1 MQQTIDLSILLPEN
15 ANNTLLE
22 QGIAQLQEYQ
32 AMRQLYNGAIREITT
47 KLENLDD
54 EFSTRYAHNPI
65 HHMESRLKSLKS
77 IVGKLHRK
85 GLPLT
90 LASAQEEL
98 FDIAGVR
105 VICNYI
111 DDIYDLANMLCNQ
124 GDVAVLRRRGAKPVY
139 ACGALVVDA
148 NSAQIT
154 VDGRPAALTAQE
166 YRLLLLLISQPG
178 RVWER
183 GQLLQTLWDGA
194 GAFVEDNT
202 LTVTIKRLR
211 EKLGPEGGRIATVRG
226 FGYRWEEKQ

>member
-1 MQQTIDLSILLPEN
+1 MQETVDLSILLPEN

-90 LASAQEEL
+90 LASAQAEL
-98 FDIAGVR
+98 YDIAGVR

-111 DDIYDLANMLCNQ
+111 DDIYDLANMLCGQ
-124 GDVAVLRRRGAKPVY
+124 ADVEVLQRRDYIQKPKPNGY
-139 ACGALVVDA
+139 RSLH
-148 NSAQIT
+148 IT
-154 VDGRPAALTAQE
+154 VRIPVFLSTGSVGVPVEIQIRTIAMDFWASLEHQLRYKAEHTVPSTLRAQLKACAEESAALDLRMQAI
-166 YRLLLLLISQPG
+166 YR
-178 RVWER
+178 
-183 GQLLQTLWDGA
+183 QLP
-194 GAFVEDNT
+194 
-202 LTVTIKRLR
+202 K
-211 EKLGPEGGRIATVRG
+211 EG
-226 FGYRWEEKQ
+226 

>member
-15 ANNTLLE
+15 ANDTLLE

-77 IVGKLHRK
+77 IVGKLQRK

-90 LASAQEEL
+90 LASAQKEL
-98 FDIAGVR
+98 YDIAGVR

-111 DDIYDLANMLCNQ
+111 DDIYDLADMLCGQ
-124 GDVAVLRRRGAKPVY
+124 GDVAVLRRRDYIQEPKPNGYRSLHLTVRIPVFLSTGSVGVPVEIQIRTIAMDFWASLEHQLRY
-139 ACGALVVDA
+139 KAEHAVPPSLRAQLKACAEE
-148 NSAQIT
+148 S
-154 VDGRPAALTAQE
+154 AALDLRMQAI
-166 YRLLLLLISQPG
+166 YR
-178 RVWER
+178 
-183 GQLLQTLWDGA
+183 QLS
-194 GAFVEDNT
+194 
-202 LTVTIKRLR
+202 K
-211 EKLGPEGGRIATVRG
+211 EG
-226 FGYRWEEKQ
+226 

>member
-1 MQQTIDLSILLPEN
+1 MQETVDLSILLPKN

-90 LASAQEEL
+90 LASAQAEL
-98 FDIAGVR
+98 YDIAGVR

-111 DDIYDLANMLCNQ
+111 DDIYDLANMLCSQ
-124 GDVAVLRRRGAKPVY
+124 ADVEVLQRRDYIQKPKPNGY
-139 ACGALVVDA
+139 RSLH
-148 NSAQIT
+148 IT
-154 VDGRPAALTAQE
+154 VRIPVFLSTGSVGVPVEIQIRTIAMDFWASLEHQLRYKAEHTVPPTLRAQLKACAEESAALDLRMQAI
-166 YRLLLLLISQPG
+166 YR
-178 RVWER
+178 
-183 GQLLQTLWDGA
+183 QLP
-194 GAFVEDNT
+194 
-202 LTVTIKRLR
+202 K
-211 EKLGPEGGRIATVRG
+211 EG
-226 FGYRWEEKQ
+226 

>member
-90 LASAQEEL
+90 LASAQKEL
-98 FDIAGVR
+98 YDIAGVR

-111 DDIYDLANMLCNQ
+111 DDIYDLADMLCGQ
-124 GDVAVLRRRGAKPVY
+124 GDVAVLRRRDYIQEPKPNGYRSLHLTVRIPVFLSTGSVGVPVEIQIRTIAMDFWASLEHQLRY
-139 ACGALVVDA
+139 KAEHAVPPSLRAQLKACAEE
-148 NSAQIT
+148 S
-154 VDGRPAALTAQE
+154 AALDLRMQE
-166 YRLLLLLISQPG
+166 IYR
-178 RVWER
+178 
-183 GQLLQTLWDGA
+183 QLS
-194 GAFVEDNT
+194 
-202 LTVTIKRLR
+202 K
-211 EKLGPEGGRIATVRG
+211 EG
-226 FGYRWEEKQ
+226 

>member
-111 DDIYDLANMLCNQ
+111 DDIYDLADMLCGQ
-124 GDVAVLRRRGAKPVY
+124 GDVAVLRRRDYIQEPKPNGYRSLHLTVRIPVFLSTGSVGVPVEIQIRTIAMDFWASLEHQLRY
-139 ACGALVVDA
+139 KAEHAVPPSLRAQLKACAEE
-148 NSAQIT
+148 S
-154 VDGRPAALTAQE
+154 AALDLRMQE
-166 YRLLLLLISQPG
+166 IYR
-178 RVWER
+178 
-183 GQLLQTLWDGA
+183 QLS
-194 GAFVEDNT
+194 
-202 LTVTIKRLR
+202 K
-211 EKLGPEGGRIATVRG
+211 EG
-226 FGYRWEEKQ
+226 

>member
-1 MQQTIDLSILLPEN
+1 MQETVDLSILLPEN

-90 LASAQEEL
+90 LASARAEL
-98 FDIAGVR
+98 YDIAGVR

-111 DDIYDLANMLCNQ
+111 DDIYDLANMLCSQ
-124 GDVAVLRRRGAKPVY
+124 ADVEVLQRRDYIQKPKPNGY
-139 ACGALVVDA
+139 RSLH
-148 NSAQIT
+148 IT
-154 VDGRPAALTAQE
+154 VRIPVFLSTGSVGVPVEIQIRTIAMDFWASLEHQLRYKAEHTVPPTLRAQLKACAEESAALDLRMQAI
-166 YRLLLLLISQPG
+166 YR
-178 RVWER
+178 
-183 GQLLQTLWDGA
+183 QLP
-194 GAFVEDNT
+194 
-202 LTVTIKRLR
+202 K
-211 EKLGPEGGRIATVRG
+211 EG
-226 FGYRWEEKQ
+226 

>member
-54 EFSTRYAHNPI
+54 EFSIRYAHNPI

-77 IVGKLHRK
+77 IVGKLQRK

-90 LASAQEEL
+90 LASAQKEL
-98 FDIAGVR
+98 YDIAGVR

-111 DDIYDLANMLCNQ
+111 DDIYDLEDMLCGQ
-124 GDVAVLRRRGAKPVY
+124 GDVAVLRRRDYIQEPKPNGYRSLHLTVRIPVFLSTGSVGVPVEIQIRTIAMDFWASLEHQLRY
-139 ACGALVVDA
+139 KAEHTVPPSLRAQLKACAEE
-148 NSAQIT
+148 S
-154 VDGRPAALTAQE
+154 AALDLRMQAI
-166 YRLLLLLISQPG
+166 YR
-178 RVWER
+178 
-183 GQLLQTLWDGA
+183 QLS
-194 GAFVEDNT
+194 
-202 LTVTIKRLR
+202 K
-211 EKLGPEGGRIATVRG
+211 EG
-226 FGYRWEEKQ
+226 

>member
-124 GDVAVLRRRGAKPVY
+124 GDVAVLRRRDYIQEPKPNGYRSLHLTVRIPVFLSTGSVGVPVEIQIRTIAMDFWASLEHQLRY
-139 ACGALVVDA
+139 KAEHTVPPSLRAQLKACAEE
-148 NSAQIT
+148 S
-154 VDGRPAALTAQE
+154 AALDLRMQE
-166 YRLLLLLISQPG
+166 IYR
-178 RVWER
+178 
-183 GQLLQTLWDGA
+183 QLS
-194 GAFVEDNT
+194 
-202 LTVTIKRLR
+202 K
-211 EKLGPEGGRIATVRG
+211 EG
-226 FGYRWEEKQ
+226 

>member
-77 IVGKLHRK
+77 IVGKLQRK

-90 LASAQEEL
+90 LASAQKEL
-98 FDIAGVR
+98 YDITGVR

-111 DDIYDLANMLCNQ
+111 DDIYDLADMLCGQ
-124 GDVAVLRRRGAKPVY
+124 GDVAVLRRRDYIQEPKPNGYRSLHLTVRIPVFLSTGSVGVPVEIQIRTIAMDFWASLEHQLRY
-139 ACGALVVDA
+139 KAEHTVPPSLRAQLKACAEE
-148 NSAQIT
+148 S
-154 VDGRPAALTAQE
+154 AALDLRMQAI
-166 YRLLLLLISQPG
+166 YR
-178 RVWER
+178 
-183 GQLLQTLWDGA
+183 QLS
-194 GAFVEDNT
+194 
-202 LTVTIKRLR
+202 K
-211 EKLGPEGGRIATVRG
+211 EG
-226 FGYRWEEKQ
+226 

>member
-15 ANNTLLE
+15 ANDTLLE

-77 IVGKLHRK
+77 IVGKLQRK

-90 LASAQEEL
+90 LASAQKEL
-98 FDIAGVR
+98 YDIAGVR

-111 DDIYDLANMLCNQ
+111 DDIYDLADMLCGQ
-124 GDVAVLRRRGAKPVY
+124 GDVAVLRRRDYIQEPKPNGYRSLHLTVRIPVFLSTGSVGVPVEIQIRTIAMDFWASLEHQLRY
-139 ACGALVVDA
+139 KAEHTVPPSLRAQLKACAEE
-148 NSAQIT
+148 S
-154 VDGRPAALTAQE
+154 AALDLRMQE
-166 YRLLLLLISQPG
+166 IYR
-178 RVWER
+178 
-183 GQLLQTLWDGA
+183 QLP
-194 GAFVEDNT
+194 
-202 LTVTIKRLR
+202 K
-211 EKLGPEGGRIATVRG
+211 EG
-226 FGYRWEEKQ
+226 

>member
-15 ANNTLLE
+15 ANDTLLE

-90 LASAQEEL
+90 LASAQKEL
-98 FDIAGVR
+98 YDIAGVR

-111 DDIYDLANMLCNQ
+111 DDIYDLADMLCGQ
-124 GDVAVLRRRGAKPVY
+124 GDVAVLRRRDYIQEPKPNGYRSLHLTVRIPVFLSTGSVGVPVEIQIRTIAMDFWASLEHQLRY
-139 ACGALVVDA
+139 KAEHTVPPSLRAQLKACAEE
-148 NSAQIT
+148 S
-154 VDGRPAALTAQE
+154 AALGLRMQE
-166 YRLLLLLISQPG
+166 IYR
-178 RVWER
+178 
-183 GQLLQTLWDGA
+183 QLS
-194 GAFVEDNT
+194 
-202 LTVTIKRLR
+202 K
-211 EKLGPEGGRIATVRG
+211 EG
-226 FGYRWEEKQ
+226 

>member
-77 IVGKLHRK
+77 IVGKLQRK

-90 LASAQEEL
+90 LASAQKEL
-98 FDIAGVR
+98 YDIAGVR

-111 DDIYDLANMLCNQ
+111 DDIYDLADMLCGQ
-124 GDVAVLRRRGAKPVY
+124 GDVAVLRRRDYIQEPKPNGYRSLHLTVRIPVFLSTGSVGVPVEIQIRTIAMDFWASLEHQLRY
-139 ACGALVVDA
+139 KAEHTVPPSLRAQLKACAEE
-148 NSAQIT
+148 S
-154 VDGRPAALTAQE
+154 AALDLRMQAI
-166 YRLLLLLISQPG
+166 YR
-178 RVWER
+178 
-183 GQLLQTLWDGA
+183 QLS
-194 GAFVEDNT
+194 
-202 LTVTIKRLR
+202 K
-211 EKLGPEGGRIATVRG
+211 EG
-226 FGYRWEEKQ
+226 

>member
-77 IVGKLHRK
+77 IVGKLQRK

-124 GDVAVLRRRGAKPVY
+124 GDVAVLRRRDYIQEPKPNGYRSLHLTVRIPVFLSTGSVGVPVEIQIRTIAMDFWASLEHQLRY
-139 ACGALVVDA
+139 KAEHTVPPSLRAQLKACAEE
-148 NSAQIT
+148 S
-154 VDGRPAALTAQE
+154 AALDLRMQE
-166 YRLLLLLISQPG
+166 IYR
-178 RVWER
+178 
-183 GQLLQTLWDGA
+183 QLP
-194 GAFVEDNT
+194 
-202 LTVTIKRLR
+202 K
-211 EKLGPEGGRIATVRG
+211 EG
-226 FGYRWEEKQ
+226 

>member
-32 AMRQLYNGAIREITT
+32 AMRHLYNGAIREITT

-77 IVGKLHRK
+77 IVGKLQRK

-124 GDVAVLRRRGAKPVY
+124 GDVAVLRRRDYIQEPKPNGYRSLHLTVRIPVFLSTGSVGVPVEIQIRTIAMDFWASLEHQLRY
-139 ACGALVVDA
+139 KAEHTVPPSLRAQLKACAEE
-148 NSAQIT
+148 S
-154 VDGRPAALTAQE
+154 AALDLRMQAI
-166 YRLLLLLISQPG
+166 YR
-178 RVWER
+178 
-183 GQLLQTLWDGA
+183 QLS
-194 GAFVEDNT
+194 
-202 LTVTIKRLR
+202 K
-211 EKLGPEGGRIATVRG
+211 EG
-226 FGYRWEEKQ
+226 

>member
-15 ANNTLLE
+15 ANNPLLE

-77 IVGKLHRK
+77 IVGKLQRK

-90 LASAQEEL
+90 LASAQKEL
-98 FDIAGVR
+98 YDIAGVR

-111 DDIYDLANMLCNQ
+111 DDIYDLADMLCGQ
-124 GDVAVLRRRGAKPVY
+124 GDVAVLRRRDYIQEPKPNGYRSLHLTVRIPVFLSTGSVGVPVEIQIRTIAMDFWASLEHQLRY
-139 ACGALVVDA
+139 KAEHTVPPSLRAQLKACAEE
-148 NSAQIT
+148 S
-154 VDGRPAALTAQE
+154 AALDLRMQAI
-166 YRLLLLLISQPG
+166 YR
-178 RVWER
+178 
-183 GQLLQTLWDGA
+183 QLS
-194 GAFVEDNT
+194 
-202 LTVTIKRLR
+202 K
-211 EKLGPEGGRIATVRG
+211 EG
-226 FGYRWEEKQ
+226 

>member
-77 IVGKLHRK
+77 IVGKLQRK

-90 LASAQEEL
+90 LASAQKEL
-98 FDIAGVR
+98 YDIAGVR

-111 DDIYDLANMLCNQ
+111 DDIYDLADMLCGQ
-124 GDVAVLRRRGAKPVY
+124 GDVAVLRRRDYIQEPKPNGYRSLHLTVRIPVFLSTGSVGVPVEIQIRTIAMDFWASLEHQLRY
-139 ACGALVVDA
+139 KAEHTVRPSLRAQLKACAEE
-148 NSAQIT
+148 S
-154 VDGRPAALTAQE
+154 AALDLRMQAI
-166 YRLLLLLISQPG
+166 YR
-178 RVWER
+178 
-183 GQLLQTLWDGA
+183 QLS
-194 GAFVEDNT
+194 
-202 LTVTIKRLR
+202 K
-211 EKLGPEGGRIATVRG
+211 EG
-226 FGYRWEEKQ
+226 

>member
-1 MQQTIDLSILLPEN
+1 MQETVDLSILLPEN

-90 LASAQEEL
+90 LASAQAEL
-98 FDIAGVR
+98 YDIAGVR

-111 DDIYDLANMLCNQ
+111 DDIYDLANMLCSQ
-124 GDVAVLRRRGAKPVY
+124 ADVEVLQRRDYIQKPKPNGY
-139 ACGALVVDA
+139 RSLH
-148 NSAQIT
+148 IT
-154 VDGRPAALTAQE
+154 VRIPVFLSTGSVGVPVEIQIRTIAMDFWASLEHQLRYKAEHTVPPTLRAQLKACAEESAALDLRMQAI
-166 YRLLLLLISQPG
+166 YR
-178 RVWER
+178 
-183 GQLLQTLWDGA
+183 QLP
-194 GAFVEDNT
+194 
-202 LTVTIKRLR
+202 K
-211 EKLGPEGGRIATVRG
+211 EG
-226 FGYRWEEKQ
+226 

>member
-77 IVGKLHRK
+77 IVGKLQRK

-90 LASAQEEL
+90 LASAQKEL
-98 FDIAGVR
+98 YDIAGVR

-111 DDIYDLANMLCNQ
+111 DDIYDLADMLCGQ
-124 GDVAVLRRRGAKPVY
+124 GDVALLRRRDYIQEPKPNGYRSLHLTVRIPVFLSTGSVGVPVEIQIRTIAMDFWASLEHQLRY
-139 ACGALVVDA
+139 KAEHTVPPSLRAQLKACAEE
-148 NSAQIT
+148 S
-154 VDGRPAALTAQE
+154 AALDLRMQAI
-166 YRLLLLLISQPG
+166 YR
-178 RVWER
+178 
-183 GQLLQTLWDGA
+183 QLS
-194 GAFVEDNT
+194 
-202 LTVTIKRLR
+202 K
-211 EKLGPEGGRIATVRG
+211 EG
-226 FGYRWEEKQ
+226 

>member
-1 MQQTIDLSILLPEN
+1 MQETVDLSILLPEN
-15 ANNTLLE
+15 ANDTLLE

-90 LASAQEEL
+90 LASAQEAL
-98 FDIAGVR
+98 YDIAGVR

-111 DDIYDLANMLCNQ
+111 DDIYDLADMLCAQ
-124 GDVAVLRRRGAKPVY
+124 TDVAVLRRQDYIKDPKPNGY
-139 ACGALVVDA
+139 RSLH
-148 NSAQIT
+148 IT
-154 VDGRPAALTAQE
+154 VRIPVFLSTGSVGVPVEIQIRTIAMDFWASLEHQLRYKAEHTVPPSLRDQLKACAEQSAALDLRMQE
-166 YRLLLLLISQPG
+166 IYR
-178 RVWER
+178 
-183 GQLLQTLWDGA
+183 QLS
-194 GAFVEDNT
+194 
-202 LTVTIKRLR
+202 
-211 EKLGPEGGRIATVRG
+211 
-226 FGYRWEEKQ
+226 KQG

>member
-77 IVGKLHRK
+77 IVGKLQRK

-90 LASAQEEL
+90 LASAQKEL
-98 FDIAGVR
+98 YDIAGVR

-111 DDIYDLANMLCNQ
+111 DDIYDLADMLCGQ
-124 GDVAVLRRRGAKPVY
+124 GDVAVLRRQDYIQEPKPNGYRSLHLTVRIPVFLSTGSVGVPVEIQIRTIAMDFWASLEHQLRY
-139 ACGALVVDA
+139 KAEHTVPPSLRAQLKACAEE
-148 NSAQIT
+148 S
-154 VDGRPAALTAQE
+154 AALDLRMQE
-166 YRLLLLLISQPG
+166 IYR
-178 RVWER
+178 
-183 GQLLQTLWDGA
+183 QLS
-194 GAFVEDNT
+194 
-202 LTVTIKRLR
+202 K
-211 EKLGPEGGRIATVRG
+211 EG
-226 FGYRWEEKQ
+226 

>member
-1 MQQTIDLSILLPEN
+1 MQQTIDLSILLPAN

-77 IVGKLHRK
+77 IVGKLQRK

-90 LASAQEEL
+90 LASAQKEL
-98 FDIAGVR
+98 YDIAGVR

-111 DDIYDLANMLCNQ
+111 DDIYDLADMLCGQ
-124 GDVAVLRRRGAKPVY
+124 GDVAVLRRRDYIQEPKPNGYRSLHLTVRIPVFLSTGSVGVPVEIQIRTIAMDFWASLEHQLRY
-139 ACGALVVDA
+139 KAEHTVPPSLRAQLKACAEE
-148 NSAQIT
+148 S
-154 VDGRPAALTAQE
+154 AALDLRMQE
-166 YRLLLLLISQPG
+166 IYR
-178 RVWER
+178 
-183 GQLLQTLWDGA
+183 QLS
-194 GAFVEDNT
+194 
-202 LTVTIKRLR
+202 K
-211 EKLGPEGGRIATVRG
+211 EG
-226 FGYRWEEKQ
+226 

>member
-22 QGIAQLQEYQ
+22 RGIAQLQEYQ

-77 IVGKLHRK
+77 IVGKLQRK

-90 LASAQEEL
+90 LASAQKEL
-98 FDIAGVR
+98 YDIAGVR

-111 DDIYDLANMLCNQ
+111 DDIYDLADMLCGQ
-124 GDVAVLRRRGAKPVY
+124 GDVAVLRRRDYIQEPKPNGYRSLHLTVRIPVFLSTGSVGVPVEIQIRTIAMDFWASLEHQLRY
-139 ACGALVVDA
+139 KAEHTVPPSLRAQLKACAEE
-148 NSAQIT
+148 S
-154 VDGRPAALTAQE
+154 AALDLRMQE
-166 YRLLLLLISQPG
+166 IYR
-178 RVWER
+178 
-183 GQLLQTLWDGA
+183 QLS
-194 GAFVEDNT
+194 
-202 LTVTIKRLR
+202 K
-211 EKLGPEGGRIATVRG
+211 EG
-226 FGYRWEEKQ
+226 

>member
-1 MQQTIDLSILLPEN
+1 MQETVDLSILLPEN

-90 LASAQEEL
+90 LASAQAEL
-98 FDIAGVR
+98 YDIAGVR

-111 DDIYDLANMLCNQ
+111 DDIYDLANMLCSQ
-124 GDVAVLRRRGAKPVY
+124 ADVEVLQRRDYIQKPKPNGY
-139 ACGALVVDA
+139 RSLH
-148 NSAQIT
+148 IT
-154 VDGRPAALTAQE
+154 VRIPVFLSTGSVGVPVEIQIRTIAMDFWASLEHQLRYKAEHTVPPTLRAQLKACAEERAALDLRMQAI
-166 YRLLLLLISQPG
+166 YR
-178 RVWER
+178 
-183 GQLLQTLWDGA
+183 QLP
-194 GAFVEDNT
+194 
-202 LTVTIKRLR
+202 K
-211 EKLGPEGGRIATVRG
+211 EG
-226 FGYRWEEKQ
+226 

>member
-124 GDVAVLRRRGAKPVY
+124 GDVAVLRRRDYIQEPKPNGYRSLHLTVRIPVFLSTGSVGVPVEIQIRTIAMDFWASLEHQLRY
-139 ACGALVVDA
+139 KAEHTVPPSLRAQLKACAEE
-148 NSAQIT
+148 S
-154 VDGRPAALTAQE
+154 AALDLRMQAI
-166 YRLLLLLISQPG
+166 YR
-178 RVWER
+178 
-183 GQLLQTLWDGA
+183 QLS
-194 GAFVEDNT
+194 
-202 LTVTIKRLR
+202 K
-211 EKLGPEGGRIATVRG
+211 EG
-226 FGYRWEEKQ
+226 

>member
-77 IVGKLHRK
+77 IVGKLQRK

-90 LASAQEEL
+90 LASAQKEL
-98 FDIAGVR
+98 YDIAGVR

-111 DDIYDLANMLCNQ
+111 DDIYDLADMLCGQ
-124 GDVAVLRRRGAKPVY
+124 GDVAVLRRRDYIQEPKPNGYRSLHLTVRIPVFLSTGSVGVPVEIQIRTIAMDFWASLEHQLRY
-139 ACGALVVDA
+139 KSDSDVSDKLREQLRECAEKSAELDLEMQSIYKKVKRA
-148 NSAQIT
+148 NSRQH
-154 VDGRPAALTAQE
+154 
-166 YRLLLLLISQPG
+166 
-178 RVWER
+178 
-183 GQLLQTLWDGA
+183 
-194 GAFVEDNT
+194 
-202 LTVTIKRLR
+202 K
-211 EKLGPEGGRIATVRG
+211 
-226 FGYRWEEKQ
+226 

>member
-77 IVGKLHRK
+77 IVGKLQRK

-90 LASAQEEL
+90 LASAQKEL
-98 FDIAGVR
+98 YDIAGVR

-111 DDIYDLANMLCNQ
+111 DDIYDLADMLCGQ
-124 GDVAVLRRRGAKPVY
+124 GDVAVLRRRDYIQEPKPNGYRSLHLTVRIPVFLSTGSVGVPVEIQIRTIAMDFWASLEHQLRY
-139 ACGALVVDA
+139 KAEHAVPPSLRAQLKACAEE
-148 NSAQIT
+148 S
-154 VDGRPAALTAQE
+154 AALDLRMQAI
-166 YRLLLLLISQPG
+166 YR
-178 RVWER
+178 
-183 GQLLQTLWDGA
+183 QLSKKG
-194 GAFVEDNT
+194 
-202 LTVTIKRLR
+202 
-211 EKLGPEGGRIATVRG
+211 
-226 FGYRWEEKQ
+226 

>member
-77 IVGKLHRK
+77 IVGKLQCK

-90 LASAQEEL
+90 LASAQKEL
-98 FDIAGVR
+98 YDIAGVR

-111 DDIYDLANMLCNQ
+111 DDIYDLADMLCGQ
-124 GDVAVLRRRGAKPVY
+124 GDVAVLRRRDYIQEPKPNGYRSLHLTVRIPVFLSTGSVGVPVEIQIRTIAMDFWASLEHQLRY
-139 ACGALVVDA
+139 KAEHTVPPSLRAQLKACAEE
-148 NSAQIT
+148 S
-154 VDGRPAALTAQE
+154 AALDLRMQE
-166 YRLLLLLISQPG
+166 IYR
-178 RVWER
+178 
-183 GQLLQTLWDGA
+183 QLS
-194 GAFVEDNT
+194 
-202 LTVTIKRLR
+202 K
-211 EKLGPEGGRIATVRG
+211 EG
-226 FGYRWEEKQ
+226 

>member
-15 ANNTLLE
+15 ANDTLLE

-65 HHMESRLKSLKS
+65 HHMESRLKSRKS
-77 IVGKLHRK
+77 IVCKLQRK

-124 GDVAVLRRRGAKPVY
+124 GDVAVLRRRDYIQEPKPNGYRSLHLTVRIPVFLSTGSVGVPVEIQIRTIAMDFWASLEHQLRY
-139 ACGALVVDA
+139 KAEHTVPPSLR
-148 NSAQIT
+148 AQLK
-154 VDGRPAALTAQE
+154 VCAEESAALDLRMQE
-166 YRLLLLLISQPG
+166 IYR
-178 RVWER
+178 
-183 GQLLQTLWDGA
+183 QLS
-194 GAFVEDNT
+194 
-202 LTVTIKRLR
+202 K
-211 EKLGPEGGRIATVRG
+211 EG
-226 FGYRWEEKQ
+226 

>member
-77 IVGKLHRK
+77 IVGKLQRK

-124 GDVAVLRRRGAKPVY
+124 GDVAVLRRRDYIQEPKPNGYRSLHLTVRIPVFLSTGSVGVPVEIQIRTIAMDFWASLEHQLRY
-139 ACGALVVDA
+139 KAEHTVPPSLRAQLKACAEE
-148 NSAQIT
+148 S
-154 VDGRPAALTAQE
+154 AALDLRMQAI
-166 YRLLLLLISQPG
+166 YR
-178 RVWER
+178 
-183 GQLLQTLWDGA
+183 QLS
-194 GAFVEDNT
+194 
-202 LTVTIKRLR
+202 K
-211 EKLGPEGGRIATVRG
+211 EG
-226 FGYRWEEKQ
+226 

>member
-77 IVGKLHRK
+77 IVGKLQRK

-90 LASAQEEL
+90 LASAQKEL
-98 FDIAGVR
+98 YDIAGVR

-111 DDIYDLANMLCNQ
+111 DDIYDLADMLCGQ
-124 GDVAVLRRRGAKPVY
+124 GDVALLRRRDYIQEPKPNGYRSLHLTVRIPVFLSTGSVGVPVEIQIRTIAMDFWASLEHQLRY
-139 ACGALVVDA
+139 KAEHAVPPSLRAQLKACAEE
-148 NSAQIT
+148 S
-154 VDGRPAALTAQE
+154 AALDLRMQAI
-166 YRLLLLLISQPG
+166 YR
-178 RVWER
+178 
-183 GQLLQTLWDGA
+183 QLS
-194 GAFVEDNT
+194 
-202 LTVTIKRLR
+202 K
-211 EKLGPEGGRIATVRG
+211 EG
-226 FGYRWEEKQ
+226 

>member
-1 MQQTIDLSILLPEN
+1 MQETVDLSILLPEN

-90 LASAQEEL
+90 LASAQAEL
-98 FDIAGVR
+98 YDIAGVR

-111 DDIYDLANMLCNQ
+111 DDIYDLANMLCGQ
-124 GDVAVLRRRGAKPVY
+124 ADVEVLQRRDYIQKPKPNGY
-139 ACGALVVDA
+139 RSLH
-148 NSAQIT
+148 IT
-154 VDGRPAALTAQE
+154 VRIPVFLSTGSVGVPVEIQIRTIAMDFWASLEHQLRYKAEHTVPPTLRAQLKACAEESAALDLRMQAI
-166 YRLLLLLISQPG
+166 YR
-178 RVWER
+178 
-183 GQLLQTLWDGA
+183 QLS
-194 GAFVEDNT
+194 
-202 LTVTIKRLR
+202 K
-211 EKLGPEGGRIATVRG
+211 EG
-226 FGYRWEEKQ
+226 

>member
-77 IVGKLHRK
+77 IVGKLQRK

-90 LASAQEEL
+90 LASAQKEL
-98 FDIAGVR
+98 YDIAGVR

-111 DDIYDLANMLCNQ
+111 DDIYDLADMLCGQ
-124 GDVAVLRRRGAKPVY
+124 GDVAVLRRRDYIQEPKPNGYRSLHLTVRIPVFLSTGSVGVPVEIQIRTIAMDFWASLEHQLRY
-139 ACGALVVDA
+139 KAEHAVPPSLRAQLKACAEE
-148 NSAQIT
+148 S
-154 VDGRPAALTAQE
+154 AALDLRMQAI
-166 YRLLLLLISQPG
+166 YR
-178 RVWER
+178 
-183 GQLLQTLWDGA
+183 QLS
-194 GAFVEDNT
+194 
-202 LTVTIKRLR
+202 K
-211 EKLGPEGGRIATVRG
+211 EG
-226 FGYRWEEKQ
+226 

>member
-1 MQQTIDLSILLPEN
+1 MQETVDLSILLPEN

-90 LASAQEEL
+90 LASAQAEL
-98 FDIAGVR
+98 YDIAGVR

-111 DDIYDLANMLCNQ
+111 DDIYDLANMLCSQ
-124 GDVAVLRRRGAKPVY
+124 ADVEVLQRRDYIQKPKPNGY
-139 ACGALVVDA
+139 RSLH
-148 NSAQIT
+148 IT
-154 VDGRPAALTAQE
+154 VRIPVFLSTGSVGVPVEIQIRTIAMDFWASLEHQLRYKAEHTVPPTLRAQLKACAEESAALDLRMQE
-166 YRLLLLLISQPG
+166 IYR
-178 RVWER
+178 
-183 GQLLQTLWDGA
+183 QLS
-194 GAFVEDNT
+194 
-202 LTVTIKRLR
+202 K
-211 EKLGPEGGRIATVRG
+211 EG
-226 FGYRWEEKQ
+226 

>member
-15 ANNTLLE
+15 ANDTLLE

-124 GDVAVLRRRGAKPVY
+124 GDVAVLRRRDYIQEPKPNGYRSLHLTVRIPVFLSTGSVGVPVEIQIRTIAMDFWASLEHQLRY
-139 ACGALVVDA
+139 KAEHTVPPSLRAQLKACAEE
-148 NSAQIT
+148 S
-154 VDGRPAALTAQE
+154 AALDLRMQAI
-166 YRLLLLLISQPG
+166 YR
-178 RVWER
+178 
-183 GQLLQTLWDGA
+183 QLS
-194 GAFVEDNT
+194 
-202 LTVTIKRLR
+202 K
-211 EKLGPEGGRIATVRG
+211 EG
-226 FGYRWEEKQ
+226 

>member
-65 HHMESRLKSLKS
+65 HHMESRLKSLTS
-77 IVGKLHRK
+77 IVGKLQRK

-90 LASAQEEL
+90 LASAQKEL
-98 FDIAGVR
+98 YDIAGVR

-111 DDIYDLANMLCNQ
+111 DDIYDLADMLCGQ
-124 GDVAVLRRRGAKPVY
+124 GDVAVLRRRDYIQEPKPNGYRSLHLTVRIPVFLSTGSVGVPVEIQIRTIAMDFWASLEHQLRY
-139 ACGALVVDA
+139 KAEHTVPPSLRAQLKACAEE
-148 NSAQIT
+148 S
-154 VDGRPAALTAQE
+154 AALDLRMQAI
-166 YRLLLLLISQPG
+166 YR
-178 RVWER
+178 
-183 GQLLQTLWDGA
+183 QLS
-194 GAFVEDNT
+194 
-202 LTVTIKRLR
+202 K
-211 EKLGPEGGRIATVRG
+211 EG
-226 FGYRWEEKQ
+226 

>member
-90 LASAQEEL
+90 LASAQKEL
-98 FDIAGVR
+98 YDIAGVR

-124 GDVAVLRRRGAKPVY
+124 GDVAVLRRRDYIQEPKPNGYRSLHLTVRIPVFLSTGSVGVPVEIQIRTIAMDFWASLEHQLRY
-139 ACGALVVDA
+139 KAEHAVPPSLRAQLKACAEE
-148 NSAQIT
+148 S
-154 VDGRPAALTAQE
+154 AALDLRMQE
-166 YRLLLLLISQPG
+166 IYR
-178 RVWER
+178 
-183 GQLLQTLWDGA
+183 QLS
-194 GAFVEDNT
+194 
-202 LTVTIKRLR
+202 K
-211 EKLGPEGGRIATVRG
+211 EG
-226 FGYRWEEKQ
+226 

>member
-77 IVGKLHRK
+77 IVGKLQRK

-90 LASAQEEL
+90 LASAQKEL
-98 FDIAGVR
+98 YDIAGVR

-111 DDIYDLANMLCNQ
+111 DDIYDLADMLCGQ
-124 GDVAVLRRRGAKPVY
+124 GDVALLRRRDYIQEPKPNGYRSLHLTVRIPVFLSTGSVGVPVEIQIRTIAMDFWASLEHQLRY
-139 ACGALVVDA
+139 KAEHTVPPSLRAQLKACAEE
-148 NSAQIT
+148 S
-154 VDGRPAALTAQE
+154 AALDLRMQE
-166 YRLLLLLISQPG
+166 IYR
-178 RVWER
+178 
-183 GQLLQTLWDGA
+183 QLS
-194 GAFVEDNT
+194 
-202 LTVTIKRLR
+202 K
-211 EKLGPEGGRIATVRG
+211 EG
-226 FGYRWEEKQ
+226 

>member
-1 MQQTIDLSILLPEN
+1 MQETVDLSILLPEN

-90 LASAQEEL
+90 LASAQAEL
-98 FDIAGVR
+98 YDIAGVR

-111 DDIYDLANMLCNQ
+111 DDIYDLANMLCSQ
-124 GDVAVLRRRGAKPVY
+124 ADVEVLQRRDYIQKPKPNGY
-139 ACGALVVDA
+139 RSLD
-148 NSAQIT
+148 IT
-154 VDGRPAALTAQE
+154 VRIPVFLSTGSVGVPVEIQIRTIAMDFWASLEHQLRYKAEHTVPPTLRAQLKACAEESAALDLRMQAI
-166 YRLLLLLISQPG
+166 YR
-178 RVWER
+178 
-183 GQLLQTLWDGA
+183 QLP
-194 GAFVEDNT
+194 
-202 LTVTIKRLR
+202 K
-211 EKLGPEGGRIATVRG
+211 EG
-226 FGYRWEEKQ
+226 